1 MPFTELKYMPERGYE
16 PLTFDSPLVYF
27 VVGVRGAAKS
37 SLLETIGEYYLDAEN
52 CVLDLFS
59 ARDAENLAWLRSPWA
74 EHKKILLLHGENCD
88 VVAPFKTMKAKNLTL
103 HDFNIYDLIIS
114 SPLLYAVPNDE
125 FESVNNIINLLYRRP
140 PSWKK
145 IIYCLVREAANLF
158 YSRLK
163 ISPSQLTAKSEVA
176 YLTRE
181 MRHQG
186 ISIGLDSQIIT
197 GVDYQVRTQSD
208 FTFVKRMGV
217 IGISK
222 DDPLFFL
229 YKYFDPS
236 FIRRMPKGEFIL
248 VGKGGAL
255 ALGTFE
261 PLPWH
266 KKPRENILAKT
277 GVTVEYGETTEPA
290 LGSTE
295 NVIGDEEHVRIITL
309 TVKDGLSMEKIGE
322 KLKRSKSTVHKHVH
336 EHDEAIVRSGFC
348 PRCQRAKSIYFI
360 QKAMK
365 GTIK

>member
-1 MPFTELKYMPERGYE
+1 
-16 PLTFDSPLVYF
+16 
-27 VVGVRGAAKS
+27 
-37 SLLETIGEYYLDAEN
+37 
-52 CVLDLFS
+52 
-59 ARDAENLAWLRSPWA
+59 
-74 EHKKILLLHGENCD
+74 
-88 VVAPFKTMKAKNLTL
+88 L
-103 HDFNIYDLIIS
+103 HDFDIYDLIIS
-114 SPLLYAVPNDE
+114 SPLLYASPNDE
-125 FESVNNIINLLYRRP
+125 FEAVNYIINLLYRRP

-186 ISIGLDSQIIT
+186 ISLGLDSQIIT
-197 GVDYQVRTQSD
+197 AVDYQIRTQSD
-208 FTFVKRMGV
+208 FTFLKRMGV

-229 YKYFDPS
+229 YKFFAPEY
-236 FIRRMPKGEFIL
+236 IRRMPRGEFIL
-248 VGKGGAL
+248 IGKNGGL

-277 GVTVEYGETTEPA
+277 DVHVEYGESKEPMQ
-290 LGSTE
+290 GSTE
-295 NVIGDEEHVRIITL
+295 NVIGDEEHVRIVGL
-309 TVKDGLSMEKIGE
+309 TIQGLSMGKIGKE
-322 KLKRSKSTVHKHVH
+322 LKRSNATVFKHIH

-348 PRCQRAKSIYFI
+348 PKCQRAKSIFFI
-360 QKAMK
+360 QKALK
-365 GTIK
+365 RVVQ